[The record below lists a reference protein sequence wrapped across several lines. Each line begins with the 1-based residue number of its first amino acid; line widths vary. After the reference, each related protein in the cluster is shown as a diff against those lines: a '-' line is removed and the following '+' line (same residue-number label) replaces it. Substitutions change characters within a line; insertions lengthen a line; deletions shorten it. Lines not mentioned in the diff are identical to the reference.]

1 MAKIEGLSNK
11 ELKELIV
18 QSLKETGVDPDLFEV
33 KIKKGARVVLR
44 GEVDSERERDL
55 IMRTIRDVAG
65 IDDIVD
71 GLIIL
76 KGLHNDLPGDDS
88 DYEHEDELFDDDHEC
103 IGTED
108 VFRSVEDGLP
118 YIPPT
123 DARFERSFEEKREK
137 RPRRKDQNDR

>member
-1 MAKIEGLSNK
+1 MANIEGLSNK

-18 QSLKETGVDPDLFEV
+18 QSIKEAGVNPDLFEV
-33 KIKKGARVVLR
+33 RIKKGSRVILR

-55 IMRTIRDVAG
+55 IMRTIRDVVG
-65 IDDIVD
+65 IDDIVNE
-71 GLIIL
+71 LIVL
-76 KGLHNDLPGDDS
+76 KGLHNDLPEDDS
-88 DYEHEDELFDDDHEC
+88 DDEHEDELFDEDHEC

-123 DARFERSFEEKREK
+123 DASFERSFEDKREK
-137 RPRRKDQNDR
+137 RSRKKSR